1 MLPVALAEEAD
12 MSKDTHIADIVVHL
26 HPGTSC
32 DDSDKIEQDL
42 RAHEGVV
49 SVHFSEAD
57 HPHSMVVAYNSDA
70 VTSEEVLAEIRK
82 CDSQAVMVGM

>member
-1 MLPVALAEEAD
+1 MSREA
-12 MSKDTHIADIVVHL
+12 HIADIVVHL

-49 SVHFSEAD
+49 SVHFSEED
-57 HPHSMVVAYNSDA
+57 HPHSMVVAYNSEA
-70 VTSEEVLAEIRK
+70 ISSEEVLAEIRK
-82 CDSQAVMVGM
+82 CDSAAVMVGM